1 MASKSPVGVDLVWG
15 TRALPGDQAFRESLS
30 PGNSEN
36 VKTIAILYERELD
49 YGGVETHL
57 LALLRKLPTDE
68 FSFVI
73 VSPVSRRFRDAAQAL
88 GARIYPFAHW
98 SAFNPFAI
106 FELTRV
112 MKREAVD
119 LVHAQSPIAA
129 APGRLAA
136 RMHRLPVVVTVHLP
150 VTRYHGTRQTL
161 RAGLGRWVYINLDR
175 FLNHAMTDT
184 LVYVAQRV
192 RDESVATRLSPAER
206 SIVIPNGIDLEDIQQ
221 GVDRDSLRRS
231 FNLPQSTRVI
241 TFIGR
246 LDEQKGLDLLL
257 EATANLETGV
267 VGVEVWLVGDGPV
280 RTELQRLATKLG
292 IDDRVKFWGY
302 QAQIERYLYASDIF
316 ALPSRY
322 EGMPI
327 VLLEALAA
335 GIPCVVS
342 QVGDNELVVED
353 GKQGL
358 VVPPNDAAALAEALN
373 LLLLSPERR
382 RQMSEAATR
391 RGEDFSDENMAQRY
405 AEVYRALLSKRR

>member
-1 MASKSPVGVDLVWG
+1 
-15 TRALPGDQAFRESLS
+15 
-30 PGNSEN
+30 

-73 VSPVSRRFRDAAQAL
+73 VSPVSRRFREAAQSL
-88 GARIYPFAHW
+88 GARITPFAHW
-98 SAFNPFAI
+98 SAFNPFAL
-106 FELTRV
+106 FELGRV
-112 MKREAVD
+112 LKREAVD

-129 APGRLAA
+129 APGRLVA
-136 RMHRLPVVVTVHLP
+136 RMLGLPAVVTVHLP

-161 RAGLGRWVYINLDR
+161 RARSGRWIYVNLDR
-175 FLNHAMTDT
+175 FLNHAMTDL
-184 LVYVAQRV
+184 LVYVAGRV
-192 RDESVATRLSPAER
+192 RDESVSSGLAPAER
-206 SIVIPNGIDLEDIQQ
+206 STVIPNGIDLEDFQ
-221 GVDRDSLRRS
+221 GSADRDSLRRS
-231 FNLPQSTRVI
+231 FSVPQGASVI

-257 EATANLETGV
+257 EAAAHLETGV
-267 VGVEVWLVGDGPV
+267 EGVEVWLIGDGPA
-280 RTELQRLATKLG
+280 RTELQRQATKLG

-342 QVGDNELVVED
+342 RVGDNDLVVED

-358 VVPPNDAAALAEALN
+358 VVTPNDVTALAKALN
-373 LLLLSPERR
+373 LLLLSPEMR
-382 RQMSEAATR
+382 RQMSEAAVR
-391 RGEDFSDENMAQRY
+391 RSGDFSDEHMAQRY
-405 AEVYRALLSKRR
+405 AEMYRTLLSKRR

>member
-1 MASKSPVGVDLVWG
+1 
-15 TRALPGDQAFRESLS
+15 
-30 PGNSEN
+30 

-57 LALLRKLPTDE
+57 LALLRKLPTDG

-73 VSPVSRRFRDAAQAL
+73 ISPVSKRFREAAQSL
-88 GARIYPFAHW
+88 GARVHPFAHW
-98 SAFNPFAI
+98 SAFNPFAL
-106 FELTRV
+106 FELTSV
-112 MKREAVD
+112 LKREAVD
-119 LVHAQSPIAA
+119 IVHAQSPIAA

-136 RMHRLPVVVTVHLP
+136 WMLGLPAVVTVHLP

-161 RAGLGRWVYINLDR
+161 RARSGRWIYVNLDR
-175 FLNHAMTDT
+175 LLNHAMTDR

-192 RDESVATRLSPAER
+192 RDESVASGLSPAER
-206 SIVIPNGIDLEDIQQ
+206 SIVIPNGINLEEFQQ

-231 FNLPQSTRVI
+231 FNLPQGARVI

-257 EATANLETGV
+257 EATAGV
-267 VGVEVWLVGDGPV
+267 EGVEVWLVGDGPV
-280 RTELQRLATKLG
+280 RAELQRLATKLG

-302 QAQIERYLYASDIF
+302 QVQIERYLYASDIF
-316 ALPSRY
+316 VLPSRY

-342 QVGDNELVVED
+342 RVGDNDLVVED
-353 GKQGL
+353 GKHGL
-358 VVPPNDAAALAEALN
+358 VVPPNDATALAKALN
-373 LLLLSPERR
+373 LLLLSPEMY
-382 RQMSEAATR
+382 RQMSEAAVR
-391 RGEDFSDENMAQRY
+391 RSEDFGDDRMARRY
-405 AEVYRALLSKRR
+405 SEVYRALLSKRR

>member
-1 MASKSPVGVDLVWG
+1 
-15 TRALPGDQAFRESLS
+15 
-30 PGNSEN
+30 

-73 VSPVSRRFRDAAQAL
+73 VSPVSKRFRDAAQAL

-98 SAFNPFAI
+98 SAFNPIAI
-106 FELTRV
+106 IELGRV
-112 MKREAVD
+112 MKREGVD

-161 RAGLGRWVYINLDR
+161 RARSGRWVYINLDR

-192 RDESVATRLSPAER
+192 RDESVATLLSPAER
-206 SIVIPNGIDLEDIQQ
+206 CIVIPNGINLEDFQRS
-221 GVDRDSLRRS
+221 VDRDSLRRS
-231 FNLPQSTRVI
+231 FNLPQSARVI

-257 EATANLETGV
+257 EATAHLETSV
-267 VGVEVWLVGDGPV
+267 EGVEVWLVGDGPV

-342 QVGDNELVVED
+342 RVGDNDLVVED

-358 VVPPNDAAALAEALN
+358 VVPPNDAAALAKALN
-373 LLLLSPERR
+373 LLLLSPEMQ

-391 RGEDFSDENMAQRY
+391 RSEDFSDENMAQRY
-405 AEVYRALLSKRR
+405 AEVYRALLSRR

>member
-1 MASKSPVGVDLVWG
+1 
-15 TRALPGDQAFRESLS
+15 
-30 PGNSEN
+30 

-57 LALLRKLPTDE
+57 LALLRKLPTDG

-73 VSPVSRRFRDAAQAL
+73 ISPVSKRFREAAQSL
-88 GARIYPFAHW
+88 GARVHPFAHW
-98 SAFNPFAI
+98 SAFNPFAL
-106 FELTRV
+106 FELTSV
-112 MKREAVD
+112 LKREAVD
-119 LVHAQSPIAA
+119 IVHAQSPIAA

-136 RMHRLPVVVTVHLP
+136 WMLGLPAVVTVHLP

-161 RAGLGRWVYINLDR
+161 RARSGRWIYVNLDR
-175 FLNHAMTDT
+175 LLNHAMTDR

-192 RDESVATRLSPAER
+192 RDESVASGLSPAER
-206 SIVIPNGIDLEDIQQ
+206 SIVIPNGINLEEFQQ

-231 FNLPQSTRVI
+231 FNLPQGARVI

-257 EATANLETGV
+257 EATAGV
-267 VGVEVWLVGDGPV
+267 EGVEVWLVGDGPV
-280 RTELQRLATKLG
+280 RAELQRLATKLG

-316 ALPSRY
+316 VLPSRY

-342 QVGDNELVVED
+342 RVGDNDLVVED
-353 GKQGL
+353 GKHGL
-358 VVPPNDAAALAEALN
+358 VVPPNDATALAKALN
-373 LLLLSPERR
+373 LLLLSPEMY
-382 RQMSEAATR
+382 RQMSEAAVR
-391 RGEDFSDENMAQRY
+391 RSEDFGDDRMARRY
-405 AEVYRALLSKRR
+405 SEVYRALLSKRR

>member
-1 MASKSPVGVDLVWG
+1 M
-15 TRALPGDQAFRESLS
+15 
-30 PGNSEN
+30 
-36 VKTIAILYERELD
+36 KTIAILYERELD

-73 VSPVSRRFRDAAQAL
+73 VSPVSRRFREAAQSL
-88 GARIYPFAHW
+88 GARITPFAHW
-98 SAFNPFAI
+98 SAFNPFAL
-106 FELTRV
+106 FELGRV
-112 MKREAVD
+112 LKREAVD

-129 APGRLAA
+129 APGRLVA
-136 RMHRLPVVVTVHLP
+136 RMLGLPAVVTVHLP

-161 RAGLGRWVYINLDR
+161 RARSGRWIYVNLDR
-175 FLNHAMTDT
+175 FLNHAMTDL
-184 LVYVAQRV
+184 LVYVAGRV
-192 RDESVATRLSPAER
+192 RDESVASGLAPAER
-206 SIVIPNGIDLEDIQQ
+206 STVIPNGIDLEDFQ
-221 GVDRDSLRRS
+221 GSADRDSLRRS
-231 FNLPQSTRVI
+231 FSVPQGASVI

-257 EATANLETGV
+257 DAAAHLETGV
-267 VGVEVWLVGDGPV
+267 EGVEVWLIGDGPA
-280 RTELQRLATKLG
+280 RTELQRQATKLG

-342 QVGDNELVVED
+342 RVGDNDLVVED

-358 VVPPNDAAALAEALN
+358 VVPPNDVTALAKALN
-373 LLLLSPERR
+373 LLLLSPEMR
-382 RQMSEAATR
+382 RQMSEAAVR
-391 RGEDFSDENMAQRY
+391 RSGDFSDEHMAQRY
-405 AEVYRALLSKRR
+405 AEMYRTLLSKRR